1 MGGLSPSEDKNVDF
15 PRWDSCEG
23 HEVLVPADA
32 FDTTS
37 STPPIDI
44 GLFLSYIFKEKGDQI
59 SRTL

>member
-1 MGGLSPSEDKNVDF
+1 MGGLSRSGDKNVDF
-15 PRWDSCEG
+15 PRRDSRDG

-44 GLFLSYIFKEKGDQI
+44 GLILSYIFKG
-59 SRTL
+59 